1 MDLHYTEADREFR
14 ARARDWL
21 RQHIPRQPR
30 PLEGKAQARFDRD
43 WQRKLFEHGW
53 AGLNWP
59 VEYGGLGLTAVQ
71 QVIWYEE
78 CARNRAPHYIN
89 TTYVALMHAGPTI
102 IACGTEAQK
111 QYHLPRILSGESL
124 WCQGFSEPNAGS
136 DLAALKTSGVVDGDH
151 LVVNGTKTWTTD
163 GQHADYQEL
172 LIRTMPGS
180 ERHKGLSW
188 VICDMRAPG
197 ITVQPIRTMLGDA
210 HINTTFY
217 DDVRIPLT
225 NVVGAIGSGWQT
237 AMSTLGFERGTGF
250 IGDQLAL
257 YERVNQ
263 TIALARR
270 IRLADGTL
278 AIDDSDIAGRLAL
291 IKADTMSIRAMT
303 FAQISEIHQGGNPG
317 PKGSIMKLLVTS
329 TAKALSHL
337 VAELVGWEFMEYDGD
352 RNRHP
357 LTYDYLWSWVY
368 TIAGGT
374 SEIQREII
382 ADQLLGL
389 PRSR

>member
-1 MDLHYTEADREFR
+1 MDLHYTDEDREFR
-14 ARARDWL
+14 SRARAWL
-21 RQHIPRQPR
+21 RDNIPRERRPR
-30 PLEGKAQARFDRD
+30 DGAAQARFDRD
-43 WQRKLFEHGW
+43 WQRKLYEHGW

-59 VEYGGLGLTAVQ
+59 VEYGGLGLSEVQ

-78 CARNRAPHYIN
+78 CARATAPHHIN

-102 IACGTEAQK
+102 IACGTEEQK
-111 QYHLPRILSGESL
+111 QFHLPRILSGESL

-136 DLAALKTSGVVDGDH
+136 DLASLTTAGAIEGDA
-151 LVVNGTKTWTTD
+151 LVVNGAKTWTTD
-163 GQHADYQEL
+163 GVHADFQEL
-172 LIRTMPGS
+172 LIRTTPGF
-180 ERHKGLSW
+180 ERHRGLTW

-210 HINTTFY
+210 HVNTTFY
-217 DDVRIPLT
+217 DAVRIPLA
-225 NVVGAIGSGWQT
+225 NVVGEVGGGWKT
-237 AMSTLGFERGTGF
+237 AMSTLAFERGTGF

-263 TIALARR
+263 TIALAGKT
-270 IRLADGTL
+270 RLANGVL
-278 AIDDSDIAGRLAL
+278 AIDDSEIAGRLAL
-291 IKADTMSIRAMT
+291 IKANTLAIRAMT
-303 FAQISEIHQGGNPG
+303 FARISEIRQGGDPG
-317 PKGSIMKLLVTS
+317 PKGSITKLLVTS
-329 TAKALSHL
+329 TAKALSQL
-337 VAELVGWEFMEYDGD
+337 AAEIVGWEFMEYDGD
-352 RNRHP
+352 RIAQP

-382 ADQLLGL
+382 ADQLLHL